1 MFADSGA
8 KPPPGLGTSTP
19 EQVAAGVVRAIE
31 RDKMEVAVAP
41 LRSGRSPTSGSPA
54 RRVALR
60 DGHRRERASEDPR
73 TAVAEGQAN
82 KR

>member
-8 KPPPGLGTSTP
+8 KPPPGVGTSTP

-31 RDKMEVAVAP
+31 RDKIEVAVAP
-41 LRSGRSPTSGSPA
+41 LRMRALAHLGLASP
-54 RRVALR
+54 RVAM
-60 DGHRRERASEDPR
+60 RATTGGGARKIADR
-73 TAVAEGQAN
+73 VAEGQAD